1 MNRQLYDDVVKN
13 KIQRK
18 TRYKAPVLCS
28 EYSSLGLSPEERM
41 TRRFELL
48 CSLEKPVIL
57 DDQRIVFVRGCESI
71 PDVFTENEWEE
82 IRKEHFIHELGYRSN
97 LTVDYEGVLKS
108 GLLAIRERS
117 DEHSKRSID
126 ALLSLCEKYRL
137 YALSIGR
144 EDIAKTL
151 ERVPMYSPT
160 SFREALQFVRIINYA
175 LFLEG
180 NYHNTLGRFDRYL
193 YPYLENDLKSGKEDS
208 ESALSLVEEFFLS
221 LNIDSELYPGIQ
233 QGDDGQSLMLGGV
246 DGGFNTL
253 SYLAIKASG
262 NLLVIDPKINVR
274 VDKNTPEEIYTLCS
288 DLTKKGL
295 GFPQYSNDDVVIE
308 ALTSL
313 GYEKKDAEN
322 YTVAACWEFII
333 PAVGEDIPNVGALNL
348 PKAVDTCIKR
358 DLAASKS
365 YGDFLSCVKNEI
377 RSMCS
382 SICDNIKSVW
392 FVPSPLLESFMGY
405 EKGNPKY
412 VNYGLHGVGISDAAD
427 SLTAIKEHVFEGNIP
442 AERLIKAV
450 ENDFEGDA
458 ELLHTLRYE
467 SEKLGASSDWADSS
481 LVFLIESFSEALRDK
496 RNDRGGIYRAGTGSA
511 MFYLRMAEEIGA
523 SASGRR
529 KGEPFA
535 ANYSVNLFTKTDGPF
550 SLIRSMTTPDLKLA
564 CNGGP
569 LTLELHSSVFA
580 SEDATKVVGALVR
593 QFILL
598 GGHQLQLNAV
608 NSEILKDAQKHP
620 ESYPSLIVRIWGWS
634 AYFTELDKEYQ
645 DHVIARQEYTV

>member
-18 TRYKAPVLCS
+18 TRYKVSALCD
-28 EYSSLGLSPEERM
+28 EYSSLGLSAEERM

-48 CSLEKPVIL
+48 CSLEKPIIL
-57 DDQRIVFVRGCESI
+57 DSQRIVFIRGCENI
-71 PDVFTENEWEE
+71 PDVFTANEWEE

-97 LTVDYEGVLKS
+97 LTIDYEGVLKS

-117 DEHSKRSID
+117 DLHSKRSID

-160 SFREALQFVRIINYA
+160 SFREALQFVRILNYA

-193 YPYLENDLKSGKEDS
+193 YPYLENDLKSGKENS

-295 GFPQYSNDDVVIE
+295 GFPQYSNDDIVID

-348 PKAVDTCIKR
+348 PKAVDTCLRR
-358 DLAASKS
+358 DLASSKS
-365 YGDFLSCVKNEI
+365 YGDFLSCVKKEI
-377 RSMCS
+377 FTMCD
-382 SICDNIKSVW
+382 SICDKIKSVW
-392 FVPSPLLESFMGY
+392 FVPSPLLESLMGY

-427 SLTAIKEHVFEGNIP
+427 SLAAIKEHIFDKNMP

-450 ENDFEGDA
+450 ENDFEGEA

-467 SEKLGASSDWADSS
+467 SEKLGASSDSADSA

-529 KGEPFA
+529 NGEPFA

-608 NSEILKDAQKHP
+608 NSDVLKDAQKHP
-620 ESYPSLIVRIWGWS
+620 EAYPSLIVRIWGWS

>member
-1 MNRQLYDDVVKN
+1 MNKQLYDDIVKN

-18 TRYKAPVLCS
+18 TRYKAPALCD
-28 EYSSLGLSPEERM
+28 EYCSLGLSAEERM

-48 CSLEKPVIL
+48 CSLEKPIIL
-57 DDQRIVFVRGCESI
+57 DSQRIVFIRGCENI
-71 PDVFTENEWEE
+71 PDVFTANEWEE

-97 LTVDYEGVLKS
+97 LTIDYEGVLKS

-117 DEHSKRSID
+117 DEHSQRSID

-193 YPYLENDLKSGKEDS
+193 YPYLENDLKSGKENS

-295 GFPQYSNDDVVIE
+295 GFPQYSNDDIVID

-348 PKAVDTCIKR
+348 PKAVDTCLRR
-358 DLAASKS
+358 DLAHSKS
-365 YGDFLSCVKNEI
+365 YGDFLSCVKKEI
-377 RSMCS
+377 FTMCD
-382 SICDNIKSVW
+382 SICDKIKSVW
-392 FVPSPLLESFMGY
+392 FVPSPLLESLMGY
-405 EKGNPKY
+405 E
-412 VNYGLHGVGISDAAD
+412 
-427 SLTAIKEHVFEGNIP
+427 
-442 AERLIKAV
+442 
-450 ENDFEGDA
+450 
-458 ELLHTLRYE
+458 
-467 SEKLGASSDWADSS
+467 
-481 LVFLIESFSEALRDK
+481 
-496 RNDRGGIYRAGTGSA
+496 
-511 MFYLRMAEEIGA
+511 
-523 SASGRR
+523 
-529 KGEPFA
+529 
-535 ANYSVNLFTKTDGPF
+535 
-550 SLIRSMTTPDLKLA
+550 
-564 CNGGP
+564 
-569 LTLELHSSVFA
+569 
-580 SEDATKVVGALVR
+580 
-593 QFILL
+593 
-598 GGHQLQLNAV
+598 
-608 NSEILKDAQKHP
+608 
-620 ESYPSLIVRIWGWS
+620 
-634 AYFTELDKEYQ
+634 
-645 DHVIARQEYTV
+645 

>member
-1 MNRQLYDDVVKN
+1 MNKQLYDDIVKN

-18 TRYKAPVLCS
+18 TRYKVPMLCD
-28 EYSSLGLSPEERM
+28 EYSSLGLSAEERM

-48 CSLEKPVIL
+48 CSLEKPIIL
-57 DDQRIVFVRGCESI
+57 DSQRIVFIRGCENI

-97 LTVDYEGVLKS
+97 LTIDYEGVLKS

-126 ALLSLCEKYRL
+126 ALLSLCEKYRI
-137 YALSIGR
+137 YAESIGR

-160 SFREALQFVRIINYA
+160 SFREALQFVRILNYA

-193 YPYLENDLKSGKEDS
+193 YPYLENDLKSGKENS

-233 QGDDGQSLMLGGV
+233 QGDDGQSLMLGGT

-295 GFPQYSNDDVVIE
+295 GFPQYSNDDIVID

-348 PKAVDTCIKR
+348 PKAVDTCLRR
-358 DLAASKS
+358 DLASSKS
-365 YGDFLSCVKNEI
+365 YGDFLSCVKKEI
-377 RSMCS
+377 FTMCD
-382 SICDNIKSVW
+382 SICDKIKSVW
-392 FVPSPLLESFMGY
+392 FVPSPLLESLMGY

-450 ENDFEGDA
+450 ENDFEGEA
-458 ELLHTLRYE
+458 ELLHSLRYE
-467 SEKLGASSDWADSS
+467 SEKLGASSDSADSA
-481 LVFLIESFSEALRDK
+481 LVFLIESFSEALRDR

-511 MFYLRMAEEIGA
+511 MFYLRMAEEMGA

-529 KGEPFA
+529 NGEPFA
-535 ANYSVNLFTKTDGPF
+535 ANYSVNLFTRTDGPF

-608 NSEILKDAQKHP
+608 NSDVLKDAQKHP
-620 ESYPSLIVRIWGWS
+620 EAYPSLIVRIWGWS

>member
-1 MNRQLYDDVVKN
+1 
-13 KIQRK
+13 
-18 TRYKAPVLCS
+18 
-28 EYSSLGLSPEERM
+28 
-41 TRRFELL
+41 
-48 CSLEKPVIL
+48 
-57 DDQRIVFVRGCESI
+57 
-71 PDVFTENEWEE
+71 
-82 IRKEHFIHELGYRSN
+82 
-97 LTVDYEGVLKS
+97 VLKS

-160 SFREALQFVRIINYA
+160 SFREALQFVRILNYA

-193 YPYLENDLKSGKEDS
+193 YPYLENDLKSGKENS

-295 GFPQYSNDDVVIE
+295 GFPQYSNDDIVID
-308 ALTSL
+308 ALTTL

-348 PKAVDTCIKR
+348 PKAVDTCLRR
-358 DLAASKS
+358 DLASSKS
-365 YGDFLSCVKNEI
+365 YGDFLSCVKKEI
-377 RSMCS
+377 FTMCD
-382 SICDNIKSVW
+382 SICDKIKSVW
-392 FVPSPLLESFMGY
+392 FVPSPLLESLMGY

-427 SLTAIKEHVFEGNIP
+427 SLAAIKEHIFDKNMP

-450 ENDFEGDA
+450 ENDFEGEA
-458 ELLHTLRYE
+458 ELLHSLRYE
-467 SEKLGASSDWADSS
+467 SEKLGASSDSADSA
-481 LVFLIESFSEALRDK
+481 LVFLIESFSEALRDR

-529 KGEPFA
+529 NGEPFA

-608 NSEILKDAQKHP
+608 NSDVLKDAQKHP
-620 ESYPSLIVRIWGWS
+620 EAYPSLIVRIWGWS